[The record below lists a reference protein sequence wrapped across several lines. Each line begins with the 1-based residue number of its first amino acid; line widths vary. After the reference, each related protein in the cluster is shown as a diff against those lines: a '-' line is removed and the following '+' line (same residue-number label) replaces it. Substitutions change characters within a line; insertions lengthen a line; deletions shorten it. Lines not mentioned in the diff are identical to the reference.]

1 MGYDAWLTLAV
12 VLGILIALTRNWA
25 APDVLFLGGTALLA
39 LLRIISPEQAFSG
52 FSNSGVLT
60 VAMLFV
66 VAAALRETGV
76 LDYVGH
82 YVLGAA
88 RTERG
93 YLSRLTAVVVP
104 LSAFLN
110 NTPIVA
116 MFLPISLDWC
126 RRHQISPSKL
136 LIPLSYLAI
145 LGGTCT
151 LIGTS
156 TNLVVNGLMIE
167 HGLPQMGMFEIG
179 QVGLPYALVGIGYLL
194 AFGPKL
200 LPERKELLEQLG
212 ESRREYM
219 VEMLV
224 QPACRLAGQTV
235 EQAGLRHLPGL
246 FLIEIDRSGELIT
259 PVAPGDTI
267 LVFDRLVFTGVV
279 SSVVELQKITGLV
292 PTADPA
298 YEARPTQQVNRSM
311 SEAVISANSPL
322 IGKTI
327 READFRATYG
337 AAVVA
342 VHRGGSR
349 VQMKVGDIRL
359 QPGDTLLLQ
368 AQSHFAR
375 AHRNDPAFY
384 LVSDVDQWRPLRRH
398 RAWIALVLFLLLI
411 VLMTTNWVPTLVAA
425 ALAAVA
431 MIVAGCI
438 SAGEAR
444 RSLEWQVLVTIA
456 AAFGIGAAMQ
466 ESGAAQS
473 VAMAIVNATAGF
485 GPLAT
490 LAASYLFAALLTGLI
505 TNNAVAVLM
514 FPVFLDTARLCHA
527 DSRPFLMALTLA
539 ASASLMTPI
548 GYQTNMLVYGPGGYR
563 FTDFVRIGAPLTLIL
578 WGVAVLLIPIFW
590 PLALP

>member
-1 MGYDAWLTLAV
+1 M
-12 VLGILIALTRNWA
+12 
-25 APDVLFLGGTALLA
+25 
-39 LLRIISPEQAFSG
+39 
-52 FSNSGVLT
+52 
-60 VAMLFV
+60 
-66 VAAALRETGV
+66 
-76 LDYVGH
+76 
-82 YVLGAA
+82 
-88 RTERG
+88 
-93 YLSRLTAVVVP
+93 VVP

-116 MFLPISLDWC
+116 MFLPISIDWC
-126 RRHQISPSKL
+126 RRHQVSPSKL

-156 TNLVVNGLMIE
+156 TNLVVNGLMIQ
-167 HGLPQMGMFEIG
+167 HDLPQMGMFEIG

-194 AFGPKL
+194 AFGPRL

-224 QPACRLAGQTV
+224 QPDCRMAGQTV
-235 EQAGLRHLPGL
+235 EKAGLRHLPGL

-298 YEARPTQQVNRSM
+298 YESRPTQQMSRSM

-349 VQMKVGDIRL
+349 VQQKVGDIRL

-368 AQSHFAR
+368 AQLRFAR
-375 AHRNDPAFY
+375 ADRNDPAFY
-384 LVSDVDQWRPLRRH
+384 LVSDVDH
-398 RAWIALVLFLLLI
+398 
-411 VLMTTNWVPTLVAA
+411 
-425 ALAAVA
+425 
-431 MIVAGCI
+431 
-438 SAGEAR
+438 
-444 RSLEWQVLVTIA
+444 
-456 AAFGIGAAMQ
+456 
-466 ESGAAQS
+466 
-473 VAMAIVNATAGF
+473 
-485 GPLAT
+485 
-490 LAASYLFAALLTGLI
+490 
-505 TNNAVAVLM
+505 
-514 FPVFLDTARLCHA
+514 
-527 DSRPFLMALTLA
+527 
-539 ASASLMTPI
+539 
-548 GYQTNMLVYGPGGYR
+548 
-563 FTDFVRIGAPLTLIL
+563 
-578 WGVAVLLIPIFW
+578 W
-590 PLALP
+590 PLAAAPSLDRLAVVCRADRAYDDRLGADGRGRRAGRRGHDRGRLHFGR